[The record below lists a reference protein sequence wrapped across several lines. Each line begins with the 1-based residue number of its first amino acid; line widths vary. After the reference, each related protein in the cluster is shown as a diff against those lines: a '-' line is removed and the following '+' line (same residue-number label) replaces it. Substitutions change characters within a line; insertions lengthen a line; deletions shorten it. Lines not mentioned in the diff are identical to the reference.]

1 MRREQKEWILSS
13 KNSTAITKIFIFI
26 SNLQDLSQKLP
37 FSSILIKFQTT
48 QLFSCLPINSDWAE
62 NILTPW

>member
-1 MRREQKEWILSS
+1 MEREQKEQIFSS

-37 FSSILIKFQTT
+37 FSFIFDFKHLSHSTAYLSIQTEQKT
-48 QLFSCLPINSDWAE
+48 F
-62 NILTPW
+62 